1 MAAAR
6 KTKSKATVQAGRS
19 RATKK
24 RVGKANGT
32 RSVKTASSKR
42 SGTPVKATPKS
53 TTKPNGK
60 SNGKPS
66 DKENGKPNGK
76 LHSKPVPEKKVR
88 VQSDQKEML
97 RQERAQVENELA
109 NLRAEMQQAP
119 EMTGD
124 EVDLNV
130 YEREKTF
137 GLIAAYERRLEEIDT
152 TLKVAAEGKYGI
164 CERCGKAID
173 PERLK
178 IFPETRLCVT
188 CKNEVEREQ
197 RRLRM

>member
-1 MAAAR
+1 M
-6 KTKSKATVQAGRS
+6 G
-19 RATKK
+19 
-24 RVGKANGT
+24 N
-32 RSVKTASSKR
+32 
-42 SGTPVKATPKS
+42 
-53 TTKPNGK
+53 
-60 SNGKPS
+60 
-66 DKENGKPNGK
+66 
-76 LHSKPVPEKKVR
+76 
-88 VQSDQKEML
+88 QKETL
-97 RQERAQVENELA
+97 EQERAQVETELA

-152 TLKVAAEGKYGI
+152 TLKVAAAGKYGI
-164 CERCGKAID
+164 CERCGATID

-178 IFPETRLCVT
+178 IFPETRLCVS
-188 CKNEVEREQ
+188 CKNLVEREQ

>member
-1 MAAAR
+1 MATAR
-6 KTKSKATVQAGRS
+6 KVTKSKATR
-19 RATKK
+19 
-24 RVGKANGT
+24 
-32 RSVKTASSKR
+32 KTARVRTAKKAVRKPAVKRSAKPAMRKR
-42 SGTPVKATPKS
+42 SGT
-53 TTKPNGK
+53 NGK
-60 SNGKPS
+60 HAKAAQA
-66 DKENGKPNGK
+66 
-76 LHSKPVPEKKVR
+76 PVLGN
-88 VQSDQKEML
+88 QKETL
-97 RQERAQVENELA
+97 QQERALVENELA

-164 CERCGKAID
+164 CERCGATID

-178 IFPETRLCVT
+178 IFPETRLCVS
-188 CKNEVEREQ
+188 CKNLVEREQ

>member
-1 MAAAR
+1 MATAR
-6 KTKSKATVQAGRS
+6 KTTKSKTTIKTARTRTS
-19 RATKK
+19 KK
-24 RVGKANGT
+24 QTAKASGT
-32 RSVKTASSKR
+32 RSARAASSKR
-42 SGTPVKATPKS
+42 STPQSKAAVKATVKS
-53 TTKPNGK
+53 DAKSNGKLNGK
-60 SNGKPS
+60 SNG
-66 DKENGKPNGK
+66 N
-76 LHSKPVPEKKVR
+76 LHDKPVQEKKAR
-88 VQSDQKEML
+88 VQGDEKEML

-109 NLRAEMQQAP
+109 SLRAEMQQAP

-164 CERCGKAID
+164 CERCGAAID

-178 IFPETRLCVT
+178 IFPETRLCVS
-188 CKNEVEREQ
+188 CKNKVEREQ